1 MNATILPKADVSYLD
16 SQLLCNDKLIIKP
29 ASFFKSLN
37 YEHLI
42 IWCHKHGIYCIPTT
56 ELIDWL
62 KPHIV
67 KDKTI
72 EIGAGNGALG
82 RALNIPITD
91 SCYMRNNEQVILT
104 YTLIGQPLTKYPDDI
119 IELDAIDAIKRYVPD
134 VVIGSW
140 ITHKYNPEQHERE
153 GNMFGVDEQFILDNV
168 KKYIMIG
175 NESVHKH
182 KPIFDKPFTTFKADW
197 LISRSMRPDL
207 NIIYIWEK
215 Q

>member
-1 MNATILPKADVSYLD
+1 MNATILNNADVSYLD
-16 SQLLCNDKLIIKP
+16 SELLSNDKLIIRP
-29 ASFFKSLN
+29 FSFFKHLN
-37 YEHLI
+37 HEHLV
-42 IWCHKHGIYCIPTT
+42 IWCHKHGIYCVPTT

-62 KPHIV
+62 TPHII

-72 EIGAGNGALG
+72 EIGAGNGAIG
-82 RALNIPITD
+82 RVLNIPITD
-91 SCYMRNNEQVILT
+91 SCYMRNNQQVILT
-104 YTLIGQPLTKYPDDI
+104 YTLMRQPLTKYPDDI
-119 IELDAIDAIKRYVPD
+119 IELDAISAINHYAPD

-153 GNMFGVDEQFILDNV
+153 GNMFGVDEQIILDNV

-175 NESVHKH
+175 NESVHKQ
-182 KPIFDKPFTTFKADW
+182 KPILEKHHIAFKADW
-197 LISRSMRPDL
+197 LISRSMHINS